1 MVSRNVSYSDFL
13 RDANVVAHPQS
24 SESPEVWSTMANNPD
39 RDHRIRTIALF
50 HFFNRHVATPR
61 TSHDLYHN
69 DSYQEVM
76 PSMTRALCWADVRWR
91 FSAAE
96 TALPTEF

>member
-1 MVSRNVSYSDFL
+1 MTAFFL
-13 RDANVVAHPQS
+13 
-24 SESPEVWSTMANNPD
+24 
-39 RDHRIRTIALF
+39 
-50 HFFNRHVATPR
+50 FFCRHVATKL
-61 TSHDLYHN
+61 TIHDLYHD

-96 TALPTEF
+96 KALPTEF